1 MFSIIEQYKQM
12 NQMNNNMN
20 QFNQMNINMSQ
31 TMNEIKNLYLSFK
44 MKIKEKETVIQ
55 IQCKSNDTIK
65 EVINK
70 FYCKICDASKYYY
83 FFYNGEK
90 IINNELTFDEYGIN
104 DNDEIIVVE
113 KNDINQINEILKTN
127 QNSSNSN
134 KMSIPKGNKRNLN
147 LSPSENQQN
156 LIQLQFNSP
165 SGLKSILTFNKKSTI
180 SDALGKYCQ
189 SLGLVLQKAQYLSF
203 LFNGCKLSINDKRF
217 LGGIIGA

>member
-1 MFSIIEQYKQM
+1 M
-12 NQMNNNMN
+12 NQMN
-20 QFNQMNINMSQ
+20 QFNHMNIDKNQ

-70 FYCKICDASKYYY
+70 FYCKICDASKNYY

-90 IINNELTFDEYGIN
+90 IINDELTLDECGIN
-104 DNDEIIVVE
+104 NEDEIFVVE
-113 KNDINQINEILKTN
+113 KNDIDQINEILKTN

-189 SLGLVLQKAQYLSF
+189 SLGFSVAKSPIF
-203 LFNGCKLSINDKRF
+203 IISI
-217 LGGIIGA
+217 